1 MTARERAKRHP
12 VVWVWRHK
20 TSGKWQ
26 ICPDM
31 PITDWDSIRVRLV
44 PLRDYR
50 EMTK

>member
-12 VVWVWRHK
+12 VVWAWQHRGTRAIEVSPWPLANWR
-20 TSGKWQ
+20 
-26 ICPDM
+26 PL
-31 PITDWDSIRVRLV
+31 RVRLV